1 MRSILMAA
9 TAPVC
14 FIAAILAACPATAE
28 VYTWKDEK
36 GVVHMS
42 DRKVEKPGTAV
53 TEMTGLQAPPATG
66 GRQAVV
72 QAMLAVARNNPGYAE
87 LQKIVAEYKRTHSYS
102 TLDYF
107 VCIDMSLEMAN
118 ILKTRNFIPKVVAG
132 NPKVDTAGLAVD
144 KAMQTY
150 NHAWVVVELQPGV
163 NVALET
169 TGGYVVDEKAPNFDL
184 YYQGLVFKDPRQAKE
199 TDALIHKINA
209 DCQKAREMVR
219 DFESSYAGG
228 PATQQALEAK
238 GMVEA
243 KARECTASAKQYEA
257 LIKGQYR
264 KLY

>member
-9 TAPVC
+9 VTAC
-14 FIAAILAACPATAE
+14 FLAALLAAAPGGAE

-72 QAMLAVARNNPGYAE
+72 QAMLATARNNPGYAE

-102 TLDYF
+102 SVDYF

-132 NPKVDTAGLAVD
+132 NPKVDTAGMTFD
-144 KAMQTY
+144 KARQTY

-163 NVALET
+163 HVALET
-169 TGGYVVDEKAPNFDL
+169 TGGHVVDEKVQNFDL

-209 DCQKAREMVR
+209 DCQKASEMVR
-219 DFESSYAGG
+219 DFDASYAGR

-238 GMVEA
+238 GMVEV
-243 KARECTASAKQYEA
+243 KVRECTASAKQYET
-257 LIKGQYR
+257 LINSQYR

>member
-9 TAPVC
+9 V
-14 FIAAILAACPATAE
+14 AACALASFLAAGPSWAE

-72 QAMLAVARNNPGYAE
+72 QAMLATARNNPGYAE

-163 NVALET
+163 HVALET

-219 DFESSYAGG
+219 DFESSYAGR
-228 PATQQALEAK
+228 PATPQALESK

>member
-1 MRSILMAA
+1 MRSLSMTAA
-9 TAPVC
+9 TAC
-14 FIAAILAACPATAE
+14 FFTALLAAGPGLAE

-66 GRQAVV
+66 GRQAMV
-72 QAMLAVARNNPGYAE
+72 QAMLAAARNNPGYAE
-87 LQKIVAEYKRTHSYS
+87 LQKIVAEYRRTHSYS

-107 VCIDMSLEMAN
+107 VCIDMSLEMSN
-118 ILKTRNFIPKVVAG
+118 ILKTRNFVPKVVAG
-132 NPKVDTAGLAVD
+132 NPKVDTAGMSFD
-144 KAMQTY
+144 KARQTY

-163 NVALET
+163 HVALET
-169 TGGYVVDEKAPNFDL
+169 TGGFVVDEKVQNFDL

-199 TDALIHKINA
+199 TDALIHRINA
-209 DCQKAREMVR
+209 DCQKAGEMAR
-219 DFESSYAGG
+219 DFDASYAGG
-228 PATQQALEAK
+228 PATQRALEAK

-243 KARECTASAKQYEA
+243 KVRECTASAQQYEA
-257 LIKGQYR
+257 LIKNQYR

>member
-9 TAPVC
+9 TAPIC
-14 FIAAILAACPATAE
+14 LFAAILAACPAKAE

-72 QAMLAVARNNPGYAE
+72 QAMLANARNNPGYAE

-107 VCIDMSLEMAN
+107 VCIDMSLEMSN
-118 ILKTRNFIPKVVAG
+118 ILKTRNFVPKVVAG
-132 NPKVDTAGLAVD
+132 NPKVDTAGMSFD
-144 KAMQTY
+144 KARQTY

-163 NVALET
+163 HVALET
-169 TGGYVVDEKAPNFDL
+169 TAGFVVDEKIPNFDL
-184 YYQGLVFKDPRQAKE
+184 YYQGLVFKDSRQAKE
-199 TDALIHKINA
+199 TDALIHRINA
-209 DCQKAREMVR
+209 DCQKAGEMAR
-219 DFESSYAGG
+219 DFDASYAGK
-228 PATQQALEAK
+228 PATQHALEAK

-243 KARECTASAKQYEA
+243 KVRECTASAKQYEA